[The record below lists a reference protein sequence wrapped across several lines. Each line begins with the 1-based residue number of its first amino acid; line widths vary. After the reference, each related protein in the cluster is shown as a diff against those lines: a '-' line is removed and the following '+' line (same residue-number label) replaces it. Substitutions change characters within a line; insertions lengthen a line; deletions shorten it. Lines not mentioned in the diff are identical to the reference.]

1 MARQSLLLIAS
12 ILYKASSAWFKIT
25 FLNNMPSP
33 SPFSPRLP
41 CPLGTSEILSFHRLL
56 GRLPEAS
63 YVTLEESEG
72 AGDGR
77 CSDASSLRRDLSNLV
92 TWAHSHGTICNQIPT
107 LDMVQNTGQPSRDN
121 SVLWICG
128 AGHAYHWHCGKLD
141 LRSRAENEAAEKRKR
156 LVSSEASPR
165 KDNSGEKRN
174 RMTKSFERSKAA
186 TVSTGSHSRSSGLTQ
201 QKDRVYIM
209 QSDPREHQQ
218 NSRPMKSCPAAEQ
231 HLSVSGGEV
240 KTDRHQVKRERDED
254 LLIIS
259 DEEQCIS
266 DEDDQGDNQNVLSE
280 SLTRG
285 AAAEEDLQMQHSQK
299 MSFNKLTATQASGFA
314 PTGKPPLTLSWG
326 IPESSMSHHES
337 LDSSFLK
344 LNPAESITETSRA
357 RNSFGSAIPKQHLK
371 SVSAS
376 SIKPKAQP
384 ESSTSVTFFELE
396 ASVDDQLQFQLSP
409 PEHGTAGMG
418 LGGNVTENSLAR
430 ELSRSG
436 RPSASPSPE
445 SENTD
450 HPSAPSNQYVLKKWE
465 KKRNRN
471 TGDIKVLKDWLVS
484 HYPTETREIY
494 ELPPEDLDHYLTSFY
509 SSAKR
514 QDGREFSATSFHFFQ
529 GNIERYL
536 KGHNYEYSVI
546 RGLEFRGSQEALKSK
561 HHQLAQKERE
571 EEWSILETLTDKDVA
586 NLRKS
591 GLLSRSNPQGF
602 LHLILINI
610 IRGFG
615 ARTHSQRQSLYW
627 GQLVLKE
634 TEEELEYLEWVDD
647 LRAEGSTG
655 TPGPRL
661 FAQPGSPETCPV
673 EDYKEYS
680 RRRPPDTLH
689 DCNPL
694 YLAPKPQ
701 FSIWDQVWFCRK
713 SLAKAKLE
721 KMLKV
726 IIQQLKT
733 HMKNSK
739 Q

>member
-1 MARQSLLLIAS
+1 M
-12 ILYKASSAWFKIT
+12 
-25 FLNNMPSP
+25 
-33 SPFSPRLP
+33 
-41 CPLGTSEILSFHRLL
+41 
-56 GRLPEAS
+56 
-63 YVTLEESEG
+63 SEG

-77 CSDASSLRRDLSNLV
+77 CSDASSLRRDLANLV
-92 TWAHSHGTICNQIPT
+92 TWAHSHGTICNQIPA
-107 LDMVQNTGQPSRDN
+107 LDMVQSTGQPSRDN
-121 SVLWICG
+121 SLLWICG

-165 KDNSGEKRN
+165 KDNSDEKRK
-174 RMTKSFERSKAA
+174 RMTKSFERSKADK
-186 TVSTGSHSRSSGLTQ
+186 GSHGRSSGVTQ
-201 QKDRVYIM
+201 QKDRVYIKH
-209 QSDPREHQQ
+209 SDPREHQQ
-218 NSRPMKSCPAAEQ
+218 NSRAMKSCPAAEQ
-231 HLSVSGGEV
+231 HLSVPGGEV

-254 LLIIS
+254 LLVIS
-259 DEEQCIS
+259 DEEQCTA
-266 DEDDQGDNQNVLSE
+266 DEGDQGDRLNQNLLSQ
-280 SLTRG
+280 SLT
-285 AAAEEDLQMQHSQK
+285 AAAEEDLQTQHSEK
-299 MSFNKLTATQASGFA
+299 MAFNKLTATQASGFA

-326 IPESSMSHHES
+326 IPKSPISHHES

-357 RNSFGSAIPKQHLK
+357 RNSFGSVIPKQHPK
-371 SVSAS
+371 SVPAS
-376 SIKPKAQP
+376 SIEPKAQLG
-384 ESSTSVTFFELE
+384 SSTPVTFFELE
-396 ASVDDQLQFQLSP
+396 ASVDDQLQLQLSP
-409 PEHGTAGMG
+409 PEHGTTRMG
-418 LGGNVTENSLAR
+418 FSGNVTENSLEER

-436 RPSASPSPE
+436 HPSASPSPE
-445 SENTD
+445 RENTD

-465 KKRNRN
+465 KKKTRNP
-471 TGDIKVLKDWLVS
+471 GDIKVLKDWLVS

-571 EEWSILETLTDKDVA
+571 EEWSVLENLTDEDVA

-602 LHLILINI
+602 LHLIFINTV
-610 IRGFG
+610 RGFG
-615 ARTHSQRQSLYW
+615 ARTHSQSHSLYW

-655 TPGPRL
+655 APGAQL
-661 FAQPGSPETCPV
+661 FAQPDSPETCPV

-680 RRRPPDTLH
+680 RRRPPDTLN
-689 DCNPL
+689 DCHPL
-694 YLAPKPQ
+694 YLAPRPQ
-701 FSIWDQVWFCRK
+701 FSMWDQVWFCRK
-713 SLAKAKLE
+713 ALAKAKLE

-726 IIQQLKT
+726 IIQQLKI